1 MDRAEQIK
9 KEREKLIL
17 ERIAWLEQ
25 RIAGLGENWKRV
37 PYLASTAVLG
47 IPAAF
52 VWGIGWGLVGIGLGL
67 SLGGVSAYL
76 LAIRRDTCQEEIRA
90 LQRDLTRLRQPA

>member
-1 MDRAEQIK
+1 MNRTSDASQ
-9 KEREKLIL
+9 EREKLML

-25 RIAGLGENWKRV
+25 RIAGLAENWKRV

-52 VWGIGWGLVGIGLGL
+52 VWGIGWGIVGVGLGL

-76 LAIRRDTCQEEIRA
+76 LSIRRSTCQEEIRT
-90 LQRDLTRLRQPA
+90 LQRELSRMRKS